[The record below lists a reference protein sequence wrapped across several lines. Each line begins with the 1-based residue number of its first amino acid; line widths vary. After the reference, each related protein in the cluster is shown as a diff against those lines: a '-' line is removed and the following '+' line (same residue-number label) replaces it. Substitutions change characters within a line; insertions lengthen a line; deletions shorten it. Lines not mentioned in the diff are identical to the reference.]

1 MPVAPA
7 PTAERPLFF
16 GSSML
21 ARTHGV
27 RSHSTGSFQ
36 RPKQNPLEPQPCSPS
51 GRLLAP
57 IGSRRPSL
65 PAAQQDDSE
74 LALWEG
80 SSHSRG
86 LRGRSRYLAPLSS
99 QCSPDS
105 RLAST
110 CHIDWSGSKRAS
122 DSKCEA
128 RTGEAIVQWQPKASS
143 QSRLVPKTLE
153 LTKQFCM
160 SIPRSLSLFRPKRE
174 PGSLDLGRL
183 NWPRQVND
191 RVAGPSG
198 MLLRIER
205 LRQAVIQMHGE
216 LQKNRSSLQV
226 IRRSFQIDPVE
237 ADSSQSGM
245 LAVTAS
251 SALPAIASP
260 SRHDFSIECD
270 LSPTIYTAEL
280 KDVLD
285 KEAEEEEKDAISQ
298 G

>member
-110 CHIDWSGSKRAS
+110 CHIDWSGSKRTS

-128 RTGEAIVQWQPKASS
+128 RTGESIVQWQPKSVFAITASAEDI
-143 QSRLVPKTLE
+143 RTNEAILYEHTTLTQPVSSE
-153 LTKQFCM
+153 ARAWFLGLGTTQLAKAGE
-160 SIPRSLSLFRPKRE
+160 RSC
-174 PGSLDLGRL
+174 
-183 NWPRQVND
+183 
-191 RVAGPSG
+191 
-198 MLLRIER
+198 
-205 LRQAVIQMHGE
+205 
-216 LQKNRSSLQV
+216 
-226 IRRSFQIDPVE
+226 RRSIRD
-237 ADSSQSGM
+237 
-245 LAVTAS
+245 AS
-251 SALPAIASP
+251 
-260 SRHDFSIECD
+260 
-270 LSPTIYTAEL
+270 TY
-280 KDVLD
+280 
-285 KEAEEEEKDAISQ
+285 
-298 G
+298 

>member
-1 MPVAPA
+1 
-7 PTAERPLFF
+7 
-16 GSSML
+16 
-21 ARTHGV
+21 
-27 RSHSTGSFQ
+27 
-36 RPKQNPLEPQPCSPS
+36 
-51 GRLLAP
+51 
-57 IGSRRPSL
+57 
-65 PAAQQDDSE
+65 
-74 LALWEG
+74 
-80 SSHSRG
+80 
-86 LRGRSRYLAPLSS
+86 
-99 QCSPDS
+99 
-105 RLAST
+105 
-110 CHIDWSGSKRAS
+110 
-122 DSKCEA
+122 
-128 RTGEAIVQWQPKASS
+128 
-143 QSRLVPKTLE
+143 
-153 LTKQFCM
+153 
-160 SIPRSLSLFRPKRE
+160 
-174 PGSLDLGRL
+174 
-183 NWPRQVND
+183 
-191 RVAGPSG
+191 

-270 LSPTIYTAEL
+270 LYPTIYTAEL